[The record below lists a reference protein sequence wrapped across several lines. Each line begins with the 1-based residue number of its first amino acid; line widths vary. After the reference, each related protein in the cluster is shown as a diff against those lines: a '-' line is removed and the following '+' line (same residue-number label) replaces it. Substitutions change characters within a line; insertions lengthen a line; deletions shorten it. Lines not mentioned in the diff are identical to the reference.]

1 VHWKKVAILSTA
13 STTIDSLFRFA
24 EVEATVALSVLVR
37 NYRIEIQADPRFAG
51 ETFKERR
58 SRIFAFKQIVTL
70 TPKHIPVTLTRR

>member
-1 VHWKKVAILSTA
+1 VHWKKVAIILTA
-13 STTIDSLFRFA
+13 STIIDSLSRFA
-24 EVEATVALSVLVR
+24 EVEATVALSMLVR

-58 SRIFAFKQIVTL
+58 LRILAFKDIVSL

>member
-1 VHWKKVAILSTA
+1 VHWKKVAIILTPSTI
-13 STTIDSLFRFA
+13 TDSLSRFA
-24 EVEATVALSVLVR
+24 EVEATVALSMLVR

-58 SRIFAFKQIVTL
+58 SRILAFKDIVSL